1 MFLVSEGPHRT
12 GSPSPQIPD
21 PNGSQHK
28 ESSMNKLVTA
38 LVGTYLV
45 LTNPTP
51 KRREA
56 GQGSLEYVGA
66 IAVAAL
72 IVAALAGAAAG
83 FGKEIGT
90 VITDAIKKVKEAMG

>member
-1 MFLVSEGPHRT
+1 
-12 GSPSPQIPD
+12 
-21 PNGSQHK
+21 
-28 ESSMNKLVTA
+28 MNKFVTA

-45 LTNPTP
+45 LTQPSS

-72 IVAALAGAAAG
+72 IVAALGALAAG
-83 FGKEIGT
+83 FGGEIG
-90 VITDAIKKVKEAMG
+90 AIVTSAIAKVKGILGG

>member
-12 GSPSPQIPD
+12 GYPSPQIPD

-28 ESSMNKLVTA
+28 ESHMNKFVTA

-45 LTNPTP
+45 LTHPTP

-72 IVAALAGAAAG
+72 IVAALGALAAG
-83 FGKEIGT
+83 FGGQIGAI
-90 VITDAIKKVKEAMG
+90 ITAAINKVKALVG